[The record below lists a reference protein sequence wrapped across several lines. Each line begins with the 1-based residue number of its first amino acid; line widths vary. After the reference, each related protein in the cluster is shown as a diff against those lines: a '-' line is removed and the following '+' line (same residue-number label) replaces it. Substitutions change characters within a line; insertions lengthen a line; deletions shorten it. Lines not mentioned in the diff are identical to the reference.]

1 MQIEWEYCCPTVASD
16 HLKSCINI
24 SKLFQNLAMSC
35 ASENEHKA
43 QLWKCLVLLLHKP
56 DLFSAQKG
64 KRPSGRGGSWQ
75 KRLMQLTLWS
85 KAHGKM
91 QLSSVNVSGKR
102 LRENNERDTI
112 KRWVLNVGSCLLAFE
127 LSDMLP
133 HSDSLQKVVSCGC

>member
-1 MQIEWEYCCPTVASD
+1 
-16 HLKSCINI
+16 
-24 SKLFQNLAMSC
+24 
-35 ASENEHKA
+35 
-43 QLWKCLVLLLHKP
+43 
-56 DLFSAQKG
+56 
-64 KRPSGRGGSWQ
+64 
-75 KRLMQLTLWS
+75 MQLTLWS

-133 HSDSLQKVVSCGC
+133 HADSLQKVVSCGC